1 MGRSGQRQ
9 CWAVA
14 RGVLLAAV
22 LAGLFAMHVLT
33 GEDAGSGHGVMPKMG
48 VASHGGSAGHDP
60 SMAGTAAVMG
70 EPVSDLSSPV
80 DAVWSPETAAA
91 AVVGPVDPGPGTGH
105 AAMVGCVL
113 FLVLGGAA
121 LLLVLLRRRGPLAAA
136 GPGRLTAAG
145 VTDLR
150 RRGPPLGWPRVCL
163 SVIRV

>member
-14 RGVLLAAV
+14 RGVVLAAV
-22 LAGLFAMHVLT
+22 LTGLFAMHVLT
-33 GEDAGSGHGVMPKMG
+33 GEGAGSGHGVMPMMG

-70 EPVSDLSSPV
+70 EPVSDPSSSV
-80 DAVWSPETAAA
+80 DAVWSQEAAA
-91 AVVGPVDPGPGTGH
+91 AAVGPVDPGPGTGH

-121 LLLVLLRRRGPLAAA
+121 LSLVLLRHRGPLAAA
-136 GPGRLTAAG
+136 GLGRLTAAG
-145 VTDLR
+145 WTDLR